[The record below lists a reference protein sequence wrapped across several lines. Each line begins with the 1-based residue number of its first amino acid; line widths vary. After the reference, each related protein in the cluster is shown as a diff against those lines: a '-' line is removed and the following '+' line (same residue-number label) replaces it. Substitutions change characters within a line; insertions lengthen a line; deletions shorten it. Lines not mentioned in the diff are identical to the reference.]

1 MAHRHPMRLQ
11 RLGQYFG
18 GRRIAGL
25 AGILQILVA
34 VAGAAAAEPRTQP
47 NPPPKSGVAAPP
59 PMRGEANLNDEKT
72 TRLNE
77 EIADSLDKRFRAQ
90 PKVPGSVI
98 ESENVLARP
107 VKPVV
112 VDEMK
117 AWRTQVDNAIKR
129 YEQSTDAESQKA
141 AENLLIG
148 ILTSPDAPV
157 DIQRDCMKQLA
168 LIALDG
174 KFYSRAQQI
183 YSQLVSRFPL
193 HPDTPSVLLRQGVLY
208 RRVGANELALSKFH
222 AVMSTVLSL
231 PEKDISGYRSTVLLA
246 QTEIAD
252 TYFMAG
258 QFDRASE
265 YFRRVLK
272 LADEDLNEAQI
283 RLKLVKSFFEMKD
296 WKNVI
301 VEGQQCVER
310 IALSSQIAEV
320 RFLMA
325 EAYKQ
330 LGLQREALQQTM
342 ALLNAEQARS
352 SKDPANWA
360 YWQKR
365 TGNKLANELYQQGD
379 YINALLIYQTLGKLP
394 GDEEWRSQALYQM
407 GLIYERLEQNERAI
421 AAYRQILAAGSNS
434 VPVASMT
441 APAGGAGTAQASA
454 APGLTNTPSQKPQ
467 TNSPPSGGPGA
478 EAGPTG
484 PKASDPKS
492 AEPAP
497 APSAGLKLIREMA
510 SWRLNNLQWDKNV
523 DQQIRNL
530 SMRATSSGQTTPP
543 PNPEAS
549 VGQPPGAS
557 PTAAAPT
564 PP

>member
-1 MAHRHPMRLQ
+1 MGHRQPMRQ
-11 RLGQYFG
+11 PM
-18 GRRIAGL
+18 RRQPPARRRPLSGL
-25 AGILQILVA
+25 AGVLLVVSA
-34 VAGAAAAEPRTQP
+34 LAGASAAEPKTAP
-47 NPPPKSGVAAPP
+47 PPPPKVGTAPP
-59 PMRGEANLNDEKT
+59 ATPRGELNLNDEKT
-72 TRLNE
+72 IRLNE
-77 EIADSLDKRFRAQ
+77 EIADSLDKRFRGHSKA
-90 PKVPGSVI
+90 PGEVI
-98 ESENVLARP
+98 DSENVLARP
-107 VKPVV
+107 VKPTV

-117 AWRTQVDNAIKR
+117 VWRTQLDNAIKR

-141 AENLLIG
+141 AENLVIG
-148 ILTSPDAPV
+148 ILMAEGAPV
-157 DIQRDCMKQLA
+157 DIQRDCLKQLA

-231 PEKDISGYRSTVLLA
+231 PEKDISGYKSIVLLA

-258 QFDRASE
+258 QFERAAE

-272 LADEDLNEAQI
+272 LADEELNEAQV

-301 VEGQQCVER
+301 VEGQQSVER
-310 IALSSQIAEV
+310 VGLSSQIAEV

-330 LGLQREALQQTM
+330 LGMQREALQQTM

-352 SKDPANWA
+352 SKDPTGWA

-379 YINALLIYQTLGKLP
+379 YVNALLVYQTLGKLP
-394 GDEEWRSQALYQM
+394 VDEEWRSQALYQM

-421 AAYRQILAAGSNS
+421 AVYRQILTAASNS
-434 VPVASMT
+434 VPPLSMKV
-441 APAGGAGTAQASA
+441 PAGGASP
-454 APGLTNTPSQKPQ
+454 APVSTNTPPQTAQ
-467 TNSPPSGGPGA
+467 TNSPPTGGPGA
-478 EAGPTG
+478 GAGPTD
-484 PKASDPKS
+484 PKGSDPKS
-492 AEPAP
+492 AEPP
-497 APSAGLKLIREMA
+497 PSPSPGLKLIREMA
-510 SWRLNNLQWDKNV
+510 SWRLNNLQWDQNI
-523 DQQIRNL
+523 DQQVRNL
-530 SMRATSSGQTTPP
+530 SMRATASGQATPP
-543 PNPEAS
+543 SNPEAPAK
-549 VGQPPGAS
+549 PPSAPS
-557 PTAAAPT
+557 PTGGATPT